1 LGGQAFIGNFRNR
14 IVTGKIEQ
22 IGEWCVSL
30 TRRLI
35 MKSILVTYPK
45 FQALPKG
52 VKQMLLASES
62 FFFDQSKTA
71 PRQSSEPPKTAPF
84 LSVHENRRG
93 LSSVIHP
100 SWRN

>member
-1 LGGQAFIGNFRNR
+1 MNKSYLGVIRNF

-22 IGEWCVSL
+22 ISEWCVSL
-30 TRRLI
+30 SRRLI
-35 MKSILVTYPK
+35 MKSILVTYPN

-52 VKQMLLASES
+52 LKQMLLASES

-71 PRQSSEPPKTAPF
+71 PRQSGEPPKIAAV
-84 LSVHENRRG
+84 LSLHENRRG
-93 LSSVIHP
+93 LSSLIHP